1 MLEMLKRLEEDQ
13 PCDGGDGS
21 DGGDGGASADVNS
34 SSSIQTLEERLSGLD
49 LGNQTK
55 HP

>member
-13 PCDGGDGS
+13 PCDGS
-21 DGGDGGASADVNS
+21 DRGASADVNS
-34 SSSIQTLEERLSGLD
+34 SCSIQTLEERLAGLD